1 MFNDKLN
8 CSGSLPIHRLAGNM
22 RMNELIDEY
31 HSIQLSEMNE
41 KNETEL
47 KSIRQQ
53 VEDLSCQLN
62 ILSKFTSL
70 VAVDPTKLD
79 VDPKERVKVT
89 VPLMFRHVGAA
100 KMAMPTGSI
109 CYDTFD
115 GTLQICDF
123 NNSLGFDTDMCAEDQ
138 FQEIQPVK
146 VMEKHIRLAELQS
159 FSGFWKLNSDLSECF
174 EIPLDNLTE
183 FLKQTEKS
191 LSLSDVTWGTA
202 LVIAYLELCMPEKE
216 NEWRLIVD
224 KARYW
229 LNTQGQVSQKDSKNP
244 SESCNELIEK
254 ARQVLTKLLKPTTS
268 K

>member
-1 MFNDKLN
+1 MLSISNVILFNDKLN
-8 CSGSLPIHRLAGNM
+8 CSGSLPFHRLAGNM

-31 HSIQLSEMNE
+31 HSIQLNEMNE

-70 VAVDPTKLD
+70 VAVDPIKLD

-89 VPLMFRHVGAA
+89 VPRMFRRFSAST
-100 KMAMPTGSI
+100 MAMPAASI
-109 CYDTFD
+109 CYDSFD
-115 GTLQICDF
+115 GNFEGAVGC
-123 NNSLGFDTDMCAEDQ
+123 CDQ
-138 FQEIQPVK
+138 FQEVQPVK

-202 LVIAYLELCMPEKE
+202 LVIAYLELCVPEKE

-229 LNTQGQVSQKDSKNP
+229 LNTQGQISQKDSKNP
-244 SESCNELIEK
+244 SESCDELIEK
-254 ARQVLTKLLKPTTS
+254 ARQVLTKLLKSTAS